1 MKNKIVILL
10 CALALL
16 LTLGACSR
24 GNGATT
30 AQPSDTTASEPT
42 VSDTTVVDEP
52 TDPTDPSQPTQDS
65 EPTEPTEPIQD
76 GFRVSFAD
84 TDMAS
89 IETNIELSKPLASG
103 TLVSFTV
110 KLSVF
115 YEGTPEVY
123 AGDEKLTP
131 NEQGLYSFTVTCD
144 TVIRV
149 EGLSQKT
156 SAMEGSG
163 TSSDPYQVTSP
174 VDLRYI
180 AERVNA
186 GDADYIVAFYKL
198 MNDIDCEGQT
208 LDVIGDGRT
217 DSAVFAG
224 LFNGNDKT
232 ISNYRIEATGSFI
245 GLFGALQVETSGSG
259 GGTVTNLKLKDFTV
273 SATTDGSNGAYI
285 GALVG
290 YGMGG
295 NLILCSAENGRI
307 EVYAATD
314 SFSFAGG
321 LVGCQ
326 TAMDYEGY
334 PFYSGIS
341 YCAADVDI
349 SCNSGLVFAAGG
361 LVGYMAASTTYGP
374 AHITASYATGDV
386 SGAMRA
392 GGLVG
397 YMTVGTSI
405 ANSYATGAVAAQTTY
420 ADAEGYYA
428 EFSYAYAGGLVGY
441 AQAGCSVSSCFST
454 SELRASSKLGDAWQ
468 ITSGDVAYLAEPGEY
483 VFGFEKAA
491 VFNCYYAKGGV
502 DGDIDLTS
510 KSFLQEKLHWAEVDW
525 VFADGYPTFNL
536 ESDENYSFVV
546 AVMVGEDKAEFEL
559 YYYMP
564 LHYWYTT
571 GIPYRLTPE
580 EGSTRISYGYY
591 FDEQCTQ
598 RVPDSFV
605 PTCDIT
611 LYAALADNA
620 EVAGKYELAL
630 DREHRAYLTLN
641 ADGTCTYDDAGKTS
655 ETTFIYDG
663 KNIIFS
669 DARFG
674 RFLDTDERE
683 MLHYQLYEFG
693 AIVRE
698 DGTLMIVGGEDSYND
713 TYFTED
719 APLLALPIAKALSGS
734 YTDGTGIY
742 TFYADG
748 TGVYQSAEALCDF
761 GYTLDGATLTLDIE
775 GETIVGSLENDI
787 VTLGGIALRAP
798 DAFCGDWSV
807 DSKANKVYSFDGA
820 GNWSYSYY
828 GYTRAG
834 TKNYK
839 QTAYGTYT
847 IDENGVLHMEG
858 DFTGTAEFAE
868 NVLYVDIDGKRV
880 SCHRDGSFY
889 GIWTYTAYSMI
900 LRLDGIGAD
909 GQGSARVQYIYDDGT
924 VEFYDLTYAFDE
936 LDRDIVC
943 LYMESE
949 CFGFLRYLPEQDR
962 LDATIYVGSEAN
974 FMSGVRMNS
983 VDDLNGEW
991 VGTLEGLPALQFN
1004 GYGAYDGGSVT
1015 IGNDSVGYAITDA
1028 TMCGAFYYGDKQ
1040 YIFEYNEYN
1049 ESITIRC
1056 GAEVAVYVRK
1066 DAYGDLTLTDGAHR
1080 YTFDGRGEQE
1090 GFGKMY
1096 IDGVEA
1102 FGYAVEEGGNV
1113 VLLSGD
1119 QLIGSIIR
1127 DETDYVLTFAD
1138 SSTNLRIETRFTGD
1152 WAMSGSPRAYA
1163 VIGTMGTDGKIHG
1176 HINGEDVIFTEY
1188 DEESLTFDYLGTT
1201 YYAVYVGVDNIVLS
1215 TERKWYLE
1223 SDIVRC
1229 APLDDMFGTWKQ
1241 NALNGAYQF
1250 DGMSNSTLT
1259 AGLCQSGSLKEDDF
1273 TATTVFY
1280 YRISENGDVIL
1291 WTTND
1296 QGQTEISRLAF
1307 CDPSKKFAFVNE
1319 DGTRAFTIEKGDR
1332 LYNISVTDDDGCTYS
1347 FDGFGTVTTSDGGE
1361 YAYSVQSVDYEN
1373 GILRASI
1380 TIDGVVHQ
1388 IIIDFS
1394 GSEMTITFVEA

>member
-24 GNGATT
+24 ENGGST
-30 AQPSDTTASEPT
+30 AQPSDTAASEPT
-42 VSDTTVVDEP
+42 ISDNTTGDTP
-52 TDPTDPSQPTQDS
+52 S
-65 EPTEPTEPIQD
+65 EPTQPTPD
-76 GFRVSFAD
+76 SFRVTLAE

-89 IETNIELSKPLASG
+89 IETNLELNKPLADG
-103 TLVSFTV
+103 TLFSFTV

-131 NEQGLYSFTVTCD
+131 NEQGVYSFAVTRD
-144 TVIRV
+144 TVIRI
-149 EGLSQKT
+149 EGLEQKA

-174 VDLRYI
+174 VDLRFI

-186 GDADYIVAFYKL
+186 GDSDYIVAFYKL

-217 DSAVFAG
+217 DSSVFAG
-224 LFNGNDKT
+224 LFNGNDK
-232 ISNYRIEATGSFI
+232 IICNYRIEATGSFI
-245 GLFGALQVETSGSG
+245 GLFGALQVDTSGSG
-259 GGTVTNLKLKDFTV
+259 GGTITNLKLKDFTV
-273 SATTDGSNGAYI
+273 SATTAGDGAYI
-285 GALVG
+285 GAMVG
-290 YGMGG
+290 YGMAG
-295 NLILCSAENGRI
+295 NLLLCSAENGRI

-326 TAMDYEGY
+326 TAMDHEGY
-334 PFYSGIS
+334 PYYSGIS
-341 YCAADVDI
+341 YCTADVDI

-361 LVGYMAASTTYGP
+361 LVGYMAASTSYGP
-374 AHITASYATGDV
+374 AHVTACVATGDV

-397 YMTVGTSI
+397 YMTAGTSLT
-405 ANSYATGAVAAQTTY
+405 NSYATGSVAAQTTY
-420 ADAEGYYA
+420 ADADGYYA

-441 AQAGCSVSSCFST
+441 AQANCAVSECFSV

-468 ITSGDVAYLAEPGEY
+468 IVSGDVGHLAEPNEY
-483 VFGFEKAA
+483 DFGFEKAA
-491 VFNCYYAKGGV
+491 VFNCYYAEGGV

-510 KSFLQEKLHWAEVDW
+510 EAFLKEKLHWSDVDW
-525 VFADGYPTFNL
+525 LFTTTYPTFNL
-536 ESDENYSFVV
+536 ESNEDYSFVV

-564 LHYWYTT
+564 MHYWYTT

-580 EGSTRISYGYY
+580 EGSSRISYGFY

-605 PTCDIT
+605 PTHDIT

-620 EVAGKYELAL
+620 EIAGTYELVL

-663 KNIIFS
+663 KSIIFS

-674 RFLDTDERE
+674 RFLDTERE
-683 MLHYQLYEFG
+683 MLHYQLYDFG
-693 AIVRE
+693 ATVRE
-698 DGTLMIVGGEDSYND
+698 DGVLVIVGGEDSYND

-719 APLLALPIAKALSGS
+719 APLLALPLAKALSGN
-734 YTDGTGIY
+734 YIDGTGVY

-748 TGVYQSAEALCDF
+748 TGIYQSAAELRDLA
-761 GYTLDGATLTLDIE
+761 YTLDGTTLTLDVE
-775 GETIVGSLENDI
+775 GETVVGSYENGV
-787 VTLGGIALRAP
+787 VTLGAVTLREP
-798 DAFCGDWSV
+798 DVFRGDWSV

-839 QTAYGTYT
+839 QTAYGTYS
-847 IDENGVLHMEG
+847 IDENGVLCMEG

-924 VEFYDLTYAFDE
+924 VEFYDLTCAFDE

-949 CFGFLRYLPEQDR
+949 CFGFLRYLPAQDR
-962 LDATIYVGSEAN
+962 LDATVYVGSEAN

-983 VDDLNGEW
+983 VDDLNGTW
-991 VGTLEGLPALQFN
+991 VGGFAGLETLQFN

-1015 IGNDSVGYAITDA
+1015 IGEDSVGYAITDA
-1028 TMCGAFYYGDKQ
+1028 TLCGAFYYGDKQ

-1049 ESITIRC
+1049 ESLTLRC
-1056 GAEVAVYVRK
+1056 GAELSVYVRK
-1066 DAYGDLTLTDGAHR
+1066 DAYGELTLTDGEHR
-1080 YTFDGRGEQE
+1080 YTFDGRGAQE

-1102 FGYAVEEGGNV
+1102 FGYAIEGEH
-1113 VLLSGD
+1113 VLLLSDG
-1119 QLIGSIIR
+1119 QMIGSILR
-1127 DETDYVLTFAD
+1127 EEENYVLTFAD
-1138 SSTNLRIETRFTGD
+1138 SRTELRIETRFTGD

-1163 VIGTMGTDGKIHG
+1163 VIGTMGADGKIYG
-1176 HINGEDVIFTEY
+1176 RINGEDVIFTVY
-1188 DEESLTFDYLGTT
+1188 DEESLIFDYLGTT

-1229 APLDDMFGTWKQ
+1229 APLDDIFGTWKQ
-1241 NALNGAYQF
+1241 NTLNGAYQF
-1250 DGMSNSTLT
+1250 DGMSGSSLT
-1259 AGLCQSGSLKEDDF
+1259 AGLCQSGSLKEDSF
-1273 TATTVFY
+1273 TSAYVYY
-1280 YRISENGDVIL
+1280 YRIDENGDVIL
-1291 WTTND
+1291 WTSD
-1296 QGQTEISRLAF
+1296 EQGQTEISRLVF
-1307 CDPSKKFAFVNE
+1307 CDPSTKFAFVNE

-1380 TIDGVVHQ
+1380 TIDGVVRQ